1 MDGNARC
8 SREIVVYNT
17 EEYSE
22 WFKVLN
28 NNFQSKH
35 HRHPEGEIYNN

>member
-1 MDGNARC
+1 MGMPDVR
-8 SREIVVYNT
+8 VPLLFT
-17 EEYSE
+17 TWEEPSE

-35 HRHPEGEIYNN
+35 HRDPAGEIYNN